1 MRIKAFEPW
10 RAGLELLRL
19 VSTQINRT
27 IAESF
32 APSILARIGSVR
44 EGPSPYRE
52 RGATGFSER
61 RDACSIP
68 QAAPCEMSGD
78 IFWGLASGEVRGE

>member
-1 MRIKAFEPW
+1 M
-10 RAGLELLRL
+10 
-19 VSTQINRT
+19 
-27 IAESF
+27 
-32 APSILARIGSVR
+32 R